1 MWQFLWGV
9 PSIQWS
15 GPSKNAPRKD
25 IGEPWWTGVRV
36 LGTQGSQVLIEV
48 PSTSQPAGLKG
59 SDAHVSPSGHAS
71 YHRTSPEVLWSSCL
85 EWSDLLW
92 WHKRDCHS
100 IRLSRWAGVPE
111 RRSRLVLPFP
121 QPCMAAMAPALTD
134 APAEARHIRLKL
146 AAASSGLSPGSAEN
160 NGNATNLLLSSS
172 VSASTATAANGKRRL
187 PPDSE
192 DGCRSCCCNGK
203 GQPQEPLSLGKLQPL
218 VASYL
223 CSDVAPVAKESLK
236 VQGVLKSHSLL
247 NGSLFHGAEGGDF
260 LLRKALSGGGQAKGL
275 VNGRRAVGTGGSAMV
290 PVNGLA
296 KKAAVPSTALPE
308 KGCVATVN
316 GDNTK
321 PPTSGEALLPLSS
334 KSGDVM
340 PLISAP
346 RGDGKHQRESLD
358 VFSRAPEDTG
368 LAPHSLEVKSEAGC
382 PPSCGRLQSSRSRA
396 LTETSSDSTDR
407 LEDPQAS
414 QAPRCPSPTSSLNLE
429 ALLQERAQQSR
440 RRHTDLSGRLQRLCK
455 RLQVVQ
461 AKQVERHVRQQVSGF
476 LDCALTQS
484 FAFSRRADLHTDS
497 LGHFLKGGSV
507 PSELEKLHL
516 SGSTNLRTAEA
527 QFDSD
532 ATESSSGGE
541 SDVEEEEL
549 SRVDIEQRHVKLWR
563 RAEGRFALERAS
575 IISRWTWLQAHIS
588 DLEYRIRQQADIY
601 RQIRTSKGS
610 VELGDTATSGQTR
623 ADKADPLST
632 QSAAEGLSQFSRS
645 QTDRGMTEVSA
656 SDSSCTS
663 ARVRP
668 LTSCKRRRL
677 IQPSTVQNLNGKV
690 QRVCCSPTRQ
700 CDVNAS
706 CVMCGGDRLPS
717 KAELPYER
725 PLVERVALHDP
736 NIHPTLSLPSDMPLC
751 VQFQRVLKSHWQTRR
766 VEKLKPTKKISLKHK
781 VSLFSSS
788 SSTSALSKHKFRLSN
803 SHMAA
808 VRLSRHKSR
817 SEKARRQQ
825 AEGSVHVPALDTHT
839 TPPTHTPCR
848 TERLLDRSLNRKR
861 TREHSLDRTESPKLL
876 MDAGSPCPSQ
886 SSTQPSTPSS
896 LSRQLSLPTD
906 ISTPLASSSQPG
918 SGSGSMPI
926 RKRRSENSFDINN
939 IVIPMSV
946 AATTRVEKLQYK
958 EIITPSWREV
968 DVLSRPLCDEDE
980 DENVEVEDVSDAAF
994 SQLHQKYE
1002 DQERSRWRWTAQT
1015 PATRRGS
1022 RSYKSLDG
1030 RTTPSLSG
1038 TNPSTPQPS
1047 SPDTGHFHLLQD
1059 YGPVPSPL
1067 SPPSPDT
1074 PCSRDAHTPHSRD
1087 AHRLGYS
1094 EDTRCSTPDCTY
1106 EEKTVQPWEHRSFP
1120 LSEDPVAEPQTEP
1133 TPHHQRLPLGLRTTS
1148 HCRAGSES
1156 EASSP

>member
-1 MWQFLWGV
+1 
-9 PSIQWS
+9 
-15 GPSKNAPRKD
+15 
-25 IGEPWWTGVRV
+25 
-36 LGTQGSQVLIEV
+36 
-48 PSTSQPAGLKG
+48 
-59 SDAHVSPSGHAS
+59 
-71 YHRTSPEVLWSSCL
+71 
-85 EWSDLLW
+85 
-92 WHKRDCHS
+92 
-100 IRLSRWAGVPE
+100 
-111 RRSRLVLPFP
+111 
-121 QPCMAAMAPALTD
+121 MAAMAPALTD

-172 VSASTATAANGKRRL
+172 VSPST
-187 PPDSE
+187 
-192 DGCRSCCCNGK
+192 
-203 GQPQEPLSLGKLQPL
+203 PLSLGKLQPL

-247 NGSLFHGAEGGDF
+247 NGTLFHGAEGGDF
-260 LLRKALSGGGQAKGL
+260 LLRKALSGGGQVKSL
-275 VNGRRAVGTGGSAMV
+275 VNRRGAAGTGGSAMV

-296 KKAAVPSTALPE
+296 KKTAVPSTALPE
-308 KGCVATVN
+308 KGCIATVN
-316 GDNTK
+316 GDNAK
-321 PPTSGEALLPLSS
+321 PPTSSEALLPLSS

-340 PLISAP
+340 PLITAP
-346 RGDGKHQRESLD
+346 RGDCKQQRESSD
-358 VFSRAPEDTG
+358 IFSRAPEDTG
-368 LAPHSLEVKSEAGC
+368 IATQSAEVKSETDC
-382 PPSCGRLQSSRSRA
+382 LPCSGRLQSSKSIA
-396 LTETSSDSTDR
+396 LTETVNSDHTDR
-407 LEDPQAS
+407 LEDPQS
-414 QAPRCPSPTSSLNLE
+414 SPAPHCPSPTSSLNLE

-440 RRHTDLSGRLQRLCK
+440 RRHTDISGRLHRLCK

-461 AKQVERHVRQQVSGF
+461 AKQVERHVRQQVTGF
-476 LDCALTQS
+476 LDCALNQS

-549 SRVDIEQRHVKLWR
+549 SRVDIEQRHIKLWR

-601 RQIRTSKGS
+601 RQIRASKVSTHLTLALKVLIPIFIFLLMSVWLAVSFSGS
-610 VELGDTATSGQTR
+610 TET
-623 ADKADPLST
+623 
-632 QSAAEGLSQFSRS
+632 SAA
-645 QTDRGMTEVSA
+645 
-656 SDSSCTS
+656 DSSCTS

-668 LTSCKRRRL
+668 LISCKRRRL
-677 IQPSTVQNLNGKV
+677 IQPNVVQNLNGKV
-690 QRVCCSPTRQ
+690 GLDLKKYFESPSLDTNKPIFSLVHLCKLCTKQFENRDIFNLINLKCC
-700 CDVNAS
+700 V
-706 CVMCGGDRLPS
+706 
-717 KAELPYER
+717 
-725 PLVERVALHDP
+725 
-736 NIHPTLSLPSDMPLC
+736 
-751 VQFQRVLKSHWQTRR
+751 VQLQSVLKSHFQTRR
-766 VEKLKPTKKISLKHK
+766 IEKLKPLKKLSLKHK
-781 VSLFSSS
+781 LSLFSPSS
-788 SSTSALSKHKFRLSN
+788 SSTLSKHKFRLSN

-808 VRLSRHKSR
+808 VSKYIVSLS
-817 SEKARRQQ
+817 
-825 AEGSVHVPALDTHT
+825 L
-839 TPPTHTPCR
+839 
-848 TERLLDRSLNRKR
+848 SL
-861 TREHSLDRTESPKLL
+861 SLSN
-876 MDAGSPCPSQ
+876 SQ
-886 SSTQPSTPSS
+886 STDTIIDYNDIVVLILLKCYFTVS
-896 LSRQLSLPTD
+896 LLQ
-906 ISTPLASSSQPG
+906 A
-918 SGSGSMPI
+918 MKK
-926 RKRRSENSFDINN
+926 RKSENSFDINN

-968 DVLSRPLCDEDE
+968 DVFSRSLAEEDK
-980 DENVEVEDVSDAAF
+980 DVEDMSDAAF
-994 SQLHQKYE
+994 SHLHQKYE
-1002 DQERSRWRWTAQT
+1002 DQERSRWRWIALA
-1015 PATRRGS
+1015 PAKRRGS

-1087 AHRLGYS
+1087 AHRLLYS

-1106 EEKTVQPWEHRSFP
+1106 EEKTVHPWEQRSFP
-1120 LSEDPVAEPQTEP
+1120 LSEDPVAEPP
-1133 TPHHQRLPLGLRTTS
+1133 PHHQRLPLGLQNTG
-1148 HCRAGSES
+1148 HCRARSES
-1156 EASSP
+1156 EAYSP